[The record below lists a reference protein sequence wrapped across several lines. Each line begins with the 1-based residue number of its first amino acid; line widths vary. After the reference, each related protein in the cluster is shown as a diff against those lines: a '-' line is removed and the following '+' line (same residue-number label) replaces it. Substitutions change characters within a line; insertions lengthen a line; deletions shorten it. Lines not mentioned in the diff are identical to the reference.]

1 MLKFTI
7 SFKTEDIS
15 TEFSITDE
23 GEIVNII
30 ILSRITE
37 KLQCIGH
44 TQHEWEK
51 KSSIS
56 ADAHYIFVSL
66 Y

>member
-7 SFKTEDIS
+7 SFKAEDIS

-44 TQHEWEK
+44 TQHE
-51 KSSIS
+51 
-56 ADAHYIFVSL
+56 
-66 Y
+66 